1 MFINQIASASPRND
15 LLLIAVVLI
24 YILIPKRYFV
34 REQPADVGVG
44 GRSGCPASKNM
55 LSILND
61 KAKSSNECQM
71 TKSKVQ
77 IWHLSFNIWILNL
90 ESSNPA
96 FSIKEVGRTR
106 W

>member
-24 YILIPKRYFV
+24 YILI